1 MGNAS
6 EELWTVAELS
16 TVSKFAKST
25 IYEWV
30 REGFIPHLRV
40 GGTIRF
46 RPNKVKAWLDRHATP
61 GRQHRGPDLAP

>member
-1 MGNAS
+1 MADKL
-6 EELWTVAELS
+6 EELCTVAELS
-16 TVSKFAKST
+16 SVSKFAKST

-46 RPNKVKAWLDRHATP
+46 RPGEVQAWLDRHAHP
-61 GRQHRGPDLAP
+61 GRLRRIPDIEP